1 MFFPVVTL
9 TNRKMEINVV
19 GITNPLYLCYMISVV
34 QCLFSNQHFA
44 NYFYKKYFSFY
55 ARMYEDGKKKSL
67 CHQIM
72 HKIAKNMAE
81 AGQNKIDIKDLG
93 SLFESRFTPS
103 EQHDAH

>member
-1 MFFPVVTL
+1 
-9 TNRKMEINVV
+9 
-19 GITNPLYLCYMISVV
+19 
-34 QCLFSNQHFA
+34 
-44 NYFYKKYFSFY
+44 
-55 ARMYEDGKKKSL
+55 MYEDGKKKSL